1 MVDLLSP
8 GGETHSDRYEEMEKC
23 VHRDQDGT
31 GHEAWGSV
39 SCRVHIS
46 SNKESIATPL
56 NLPLRSRIRHL
67 LSECPPF
74 PSPLPH
80 LLRWPLKRMRQLR
93 LPAPAILAE
102 NLRRDGELL
111 AAGQ

>member
-1 MVDLLSP
+1 M
-8 GGETHSDRYEEMEKC
+8 
-23 VHRDQDGT
+23 
-31 GHEAWGSV
+31 
-39 SCRVHIS
+39 
-46 SNKESIATPL
+46 
-56 NLPLRSRIRHL
+56 SRIRHL
-67 LSECPPF
+67 VSEFPPF
-74 PSPLPH
+74 PSPLPR